1 MKKRLNLKNFTVIT
15 LTASFLLSPSVACAL
30 PANETI
36 SGDTRRAAY
45 LRQDV
50 TVELNREKLSFTDEQ
65 GAVVYPITYN
75 GSTYLPI
82 RAISGLMGEPIEWNN
97 AAKTVYI
104 GKTLSMPVKYLLDPA
119 ESPYVKTVE
128 DGASGNMSNIVVREQ
143 RGIYVMYDFE
153 SLEFKNESGTVIY
166 SYKLQRQQLLAAACC
181 CGAYGRGN
189 RMG

>member
-65 GAVVYPITYN
+65 GAVVYLLHITAVHICLFVRY
-75 GSTYLPI
+75 
-82 RAISGLMGEPIEWNN
+82 RGLW
-97 AAKTVYI
+97 
-104 GKTLSMPVKYLLDPA
+104 
-119 ESPYVKTVE
+119 ES
-128 DGASGNMSNIVVREQ
+128 R
-143 RGIYVMYDFE
+143 
-153 SLEFKNESGTVIY
+153 
-166 SYKLQRQQLLAAACC
+166 
-181 CGAYGRGN
+181 
-189 RMG
+189 